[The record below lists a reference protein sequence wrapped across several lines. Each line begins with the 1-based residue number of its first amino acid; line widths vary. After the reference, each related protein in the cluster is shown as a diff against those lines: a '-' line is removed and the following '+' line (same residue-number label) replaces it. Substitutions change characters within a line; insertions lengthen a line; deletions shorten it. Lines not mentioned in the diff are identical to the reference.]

1 MKESNVWKRMLLS
14 ASQITAATVRIFRNN
29 VGQAWAGKA
38 IKITPSNIS
47 TIQLQPGDVL
57 VRHARPLN
65 AGLMKGSGD
74 GIGWSTVT
82 VTPDMVGRQIA
93 VFTSAETKSS
103 AGRVRPEQQTW
114 HENVS
119 QAGGISA
126 IVRDPDDLRYAVEE
140 FIGRG

>member
-1 MKESNVWKRMLLS
+1 MGWSGK
-14 ASQITAATVRIFRNN
+14 AVRITPDNIYM
-29 VGQAWAGKA
+29 VG
-38 IKITPSNIS
+38 
-47 TIQLQPGDVL
+47 LRPGDVV
-57 VRHARPLN
+57 VRDAKPLH

-103 AGRVRPEQQTW
+103 TGRVRPEQQTW
-114 HENVS
+114 HNNVS
-119 QAGGISA
+119 NAGGISA

-140 FIGRG
+140 FIGRA